1 MRIVIIFLALA
12 LVAGACAAPSIP
24 TAVPTSAATR
34 TQSSAAELT
43 LIPILSATPQPT
55 PTRAPTFTPV
65 PVLTFTPIVL
75 FHMPSPTPVPST
87 PWDCSLL
94 MQSVANGS
102 EFEPGERFTVGWQLL
117 NTGSATWY
125 PGSVQFV
132 YFGGTK
138 MYIYPI
144 VQLRETVPNGAITSF
159 SVDMRA
165 PKNSTTYTTLWSLRQ
180 GNDYFC
186 RVRVSIFV
194 K

>member
-1 MRIVIIFLALA
+1 MRIVIVFLALA
-12 LVAGACAAPSIP
+12 LIAGACAAPSTP
-24 TAVPTSAATR
+24 TAAPTAAATG
-34 TQSSAAELT
+34 TPSPTPAT
-43 LIPILSATPQPT
+43 LIPILSSTPQPT
-55 PTRAPTFTPV
+55 VTAPPTFTPV

-75 FHMPSPTPVPST
+75 FIVPSPTASPST
-87 PWDCSLL
+87 AWDCSLL
-94 MQSVANGS
+94 TQSVANGS

-117 NTGSATWY
+117 NTGGATWY

-138 MYIYPI
+138 MYIYPL
-144 VQLRETVPNGAITSF
+144 VQLRQSVPSGAMTSF

-180 GNDYFC
+180 GDSYFC